1 MIRVL
6 FLDTRGCCRSPI
18 AACLARQMS
27 QARVTVMCA
36 GLEVTQMPDTVAQ
49 VLREEEIDP
58 AVLQPVGIE
67 DISLSSVDL
76 VVTLSDEAAR
86 HCPMLPGMPAM
97 VRWDFP
103 ELNSLPERH
112 SLEVLRDLR
121 DNLRKRMQSLMLPG
135 WINAM
140 ANLKRNNEVMMDH
153 IPEGLIVHTNE
164 RIITAF
170 NHAAERITGY
180 NRDDV
185 IGRDC
190 HEVFEGNLCGN
201 KCSFCEGAPNFD
213 HVEYP
218 MKITTRDGA
227 QKRVEMSVRSMRDE
241 HGQMQG
247 VLACLRDVTEV
258 THLRQR
264 LRQVHSFHGIIGN
277 DEKMHV
283 IYELIGDLAVSDC
296 PVLIQGESGT
306 GKELVAAAIH
316 EEGRRAGRAFVP
328 VNCGALPEG
337 ILESELFGH
346 VKGAFTGA
354 IRDKKGRFEL
364 ADGGTIFLDEV
375 GELSPSMQ
383 VKLLR
388 VLQEHSFER
397 VGGEKPVKIDVRILS
412 ATNRDL
418 REMVQKGRFREDL
431 FYRLCVVPLTLPP
444 LRERRNDIV
453 LLVRHF
459 IERLSKDA
467 DRNIV
472 SISDEALHAMMD
484 YPWPGNIRELQNAI
498 QYAFVKCR
506 ESQIQLEHLP
516 PELRAALQTP
526 LPRRRRRGKLD
537 TRRVKDAL
545 KQADGNKVKAAQ
557 LLGVGRATLYR
568 FMDREGVK

>member
-1 MIRVL
+1 MIRLL
-6 FLDTRGCCRSPI
+6 FLDTKGCSRSII
-18 AACLARQMS
+18 AAGLARQMT
-27 QARVTVMCA
+27 QARITVLCA
-36 GLEVTQMPDTVAQ
+36 GLNVAEMPDTVAD
-49 VLREEEIDP
+49 VLWEDGIDP
-58 AVLQPVGIE
+58 KTIQPLRIE

-76 VVTLSDEAAR
+76 IVTLSDEAAR
-86 HCPMLPGMPAM
+86 RCPILPGMPAM

-103 ELNSLPERH
+103 EINSHAQPYSPDALRK
-112 SLEVLRDLR
+112 LRDTLR
-121 DNLRKRMQSLMLPG
+121 ERMEGLMLPG

-140 ANLKRNNEVMMDH
+140 ANLKRNNEALMDH
-153 IPEGLIVHTNE
+153 VPEGLIAHSNE

-170 NHAAERITGY
+170 NRAAERITGY

-190 HEVFEGNLCGN
+190 HEVFDGNLCGN
-201 KCSFCEGAPNFD
+201 KCSFCEGPPNFER
-213 HVEYP
+213 VEYP
-218 MKITTRDGA
+218 MKITTRDGSLK
-227 QKRVEMSVRSMRDE
+227 QVEMSVRAMKDE
-241 HGQMQG
+241 QGRMQG

-258 THLRQR
+258 THLRRR
-264 LRQVHSFHGIIGN
+264 LRQEQSFHGIIGT

-283 IYELIGDLAVSDC
+283 VFELISDLAVSDC

-316 EEGRRAGRAFVP
+316 EESRRAGRAFVP

-375 GELSPSMQ
+375 GELSPSIQ

-388 VLQEHSFER
+388 VLQEHSFDR
-397 VGGEKPVKIDVRILS
+397 VGGEKPVKVDARILS

-418 REMVQKGRFREDL
+418 REMVQKGQFREDL

-453 LLVRHF
+453 SLVRYF
-459 IERLSKDA
+459 IERFSKNA
-467 DRNIV
+467 GRNIT
-472 SISDEALHAMMD
+472 SISDEALNAMMD

-506 ESQIQLEHLP
+506 DSQIQLEHLP

-526 LPRRRRRGKLD
+526 PQPRRRRRSKLD

-568 FMDREGVK
+568 FMDREGV